1 MVNNI
6 EVNKVADM
14 VADMEVDMVVDE
26 LTNILVGEVTNM
38 EVDMVADMEVHKV
51 AVMEVNEV
59 ADNLARRRRVPNL
72 ERRRKKGSQFGKR
85 VGQGGWL
92 IGPKLF

>member
-1 MVNNI
+1 MVNNM
-6 EVNKVADM
+6 EVDKVA
-14 VADMEVDMVVDE
+14 DMVVDE

-38 EVDMVADMEVHKV
+38 EVDMVADMVV
-51 AVMEVNEV
+51 DMEVNEV

-72 ERRRKKGSQFGKR
+72 ERGRKKVTQFGNR

-92 IGPKLF
+92 IGPKLFRPEA